1 MNLDVV
7 GSNPITRPNLFN
19 DLPLCRNLIAKR
31 WKQGGTIG
39 CEKSRAC
46 ADRLDQLSAPAPD
59 CRRGRADRTRPAVFP
74 LRDADRLNRFQPVLY
89 LIPRDTVY
97 AVPSPP
103 TLSAS
108 SFMRSPTTS
117 AISCARWAMPKAA
130 EAWSLTSLR
139 DKLIKI
145 GAKVVSHGRYVTFQM
160 ADRESMRVV
169 GSDRQG
175 TTGEVR
181 LGCGQSSGF
190 RASAQGKMRLR
201 RLRPPSAVRFT
212 VARVPPTRIPA
223 SQRPGIL
230 GNVGLTA

>member
-1 MNLDVV
+1 MSKDSSTSSCRCPRVRLIRHRR
-7 GSNPITRPNLFN
+7 SRP
-19 DLPLCRNLIAKR
+19 
-31 WKQGGTIG
+31 
-39 CEKSRAC
+39 SRAWTIRHRPISSQSF
-46 ADRLDQLSAPAPD
+46 AALMPPPRSASAPAPD

-160 ADRESMRVV
+160 GRDRHSEKFVRRDFASLRLSPNPV
-169 GSDRQG
+169 SQASP
-175 TTGEVR
+175 TGPR
-181 LGCGQSSGF
+181 
-190 RASAQGKMRLR
+190 
-201 RLRPPSAVRFT
+201 
-212 VARVPPTRIPA
+212 
-223 SQRPGIL
+223 
-230 GNVGLTA
+230 

>member
-1 MNLDVV
+1 MWCNAGECFRKQIVDLDVV

-89 LIPRDTVY
+89 LLPRDTVY

-103 TLSAS
+103 TL
-108 SFMRSPTTS
+108 
-117 AISCARWAMPKAA
+117 
-130 EAWSLTSLR
+130 
-139 DKLIKI
+139 
-145 GAKVVSHGRYVTFQM
+145 
-160 ADRESMRVV
+160 
-169 GSDRQG
+169 
-175 TTGEVR
+175 
-181 LGCGQSSGF
+181 
-190 RASAQGKMRLR
+190 
-201 RLRPPSAVRFT
+201 
-212 VARVPPTRIPA
+212 
-223 SQRPGIL
+223 
-230 GNVGLTA
+230 